1 MTWFIYI
8 LSLIVHSGSM
18 ITLGY
23 VWCWRN
29 QTVMDDARWMGM
41 GQYDRERIQ
50 EDDPFAWPTRKLDSL
65 RYRRG
70 GR

>member
-1 MTWFIYI
+1 MTWVIYI

-29 QTVMDDARWMGM
+29 QTVMDDAWRMGV
-41 GQYDRERIQ
+41 GRYAREQLQ
-50 EDDPFAWPTRKLDSL
+50 ESNPLTWPTRKLDSF
-65 RYRRG
+65 RWRHRG
-70 GR
+70 H